1 MRMVRRLKRETDGEH
16 SVSVIAA
23 LGSLNLLGPLTLS
36 ELAEAE
42 GVSRPSMTVLA
53 RNLLSQSLI
62 DREADPTDGRLVR
75 VHVTQAGK
83 RVLERSRTRRNA
95 YLAKRLG
102 TLSGDD
108 LRILDAASEI
118 LRRLVEEGR

>member
-53 RNLLSQSLI
+53 SNLLGQDLI
-62 DREADPTDGRLVR
+62 AKEPDPNDGRLVR
-75 VHVTQAGK
+75 VHVTQSGK
-83 RVLERSRTRRNA
+83 RVLEQSRTRRNA

-102 TLSGDD
+102 ALSIDE
-108 LRILDAASEI
+108 LRILDEASMI
-118 LRRLVEEGR
+118 LQRLVEDAR